1 MGASGLR
8 THVALRP
15 GPSPGQPRW
24 RQSRPIEKGPQLHK
38 LTITGIAT
46 LVAAAAFASTAG
58 AEITKPGPG
67 FLGPPVPAPTAPT
80 PTSTTPSP
88 IKVVP
93 PVLKPTLTSPTT
105 VPTKS
110 VPVRIPAF

>member
-1 MGASGLR
+1 M
-8 THVALRP
+8 
-15 GPSPGQPRW
+15 
-24 RQSRPIEKGPQLHK
+24 HK

-67 FLGPPVPAPTAPT
+67 FLGPPVPAPVAPT

-88 IKVVP
+88 IKLVP
-93 PVLKPTLTSPTT
+93 PIVKPTLTSPAPVVKPSLTS
-105 VPTKS
+105 PT
-110 VPVRIPAF
+110 VPVRVPAF